1 MRYSFSGHESFL
13 CKSLWLKKGYDFI
26 NANHNFSDPDS
37 VVCLGVG
44 KNMVSSIKYW
54 MRAFHLIEDD
64 HLTDLAQY
72 IFDENVGKD
81 PFAEDINT
89 LWILHFLLV
98 TTNVASLYNLIFLDL
113 QREKRD
119 FKKEQ
124 ALLFIKRKCNVP
136 EQKNVFNENTVKKD
150 IRVFL
155 QNYLSPVNP
164 KSLEEYTGLL
174 ISLGLI
180 RENDDTYSFSET
192 SLESIN
198 PLIIY
203 FALVVSSKDD
213 LTLSFDKLQELSLL
227 FCIPV
232 TSFLQS
238 VRDLSNAYPKEIVYT
253 DNSGIRNVQFLKKMN
268 AFDILNRYYDNH
280 EL

>member
-1 MRYSFSGHESFL
+1 MRYSFFGHESFL

-26 NANHNFSDPDS
+26 NEHHKFSDPNS
-37 VVCLGVG
+37 VVLLGVG
-44 KNMVSSIKYW
+44 KNMVSSIRYW
-54 MRAFHLIEDD
+54 MRAFNLIEDD
-64 HLTDLAQY
+64 QLTDYAKF
-72 IFDENVGKD
+72 IFDEHQGKD

-98 TTNVASLYNLIFLDL
+98 TTSVASIYRLVFLDL

-119 FKKEQ
+119 FDKEQ
-124 ALLFIKRKCNVP
+124 ILLFIKRKCSVP

-174 ISLGLI
+174 ISLGLL
-180 RENDDTYSFSET
+180 RENDGVYSFSET
-192 SLESIN
+192 SRESIN

-203 FALVVSSKDD
+203 FALIASSQED
-213 LTLSFDKLQELSLL
+213 LTISFDKLQELSLL
-227 FCIPV
+227 FCIPITV
-232 TSFLQS
+232 FLQM
-238 VRDLSNAYPKEIVYT
+238 VRDLSNEFPKEIVYT
-253 DNSGIRNVQFLKKMN
+253 DNSGIRNVQFLKKLN
-268 AFDILNRYYDNH
+268 AFDILNKYYDSH